1 MTLSLSRAFVLSLVC
16 ALAVGCANDTP
27 AVAGA
32 IASDAATTAPATPRV
47 AAVDNETL
55 HIHLPGIGG
64 YRGVDRAMLRGL
76 QDGGFDASIKPYDW
90 TGEDAGLAA
99 LVATQR
105 HRAESTRIAKLIAD
119 RAASRPARR
128 ITVSAH
134 SAGAGII
141 TWALEQLP
149 TDVQVDTVVFIAPAL
164 SPQYDLS
171 RALAHVRD
179 KVYVLYSPYDVA
191 VLGMGTKMLGTVDGV
206 KAEASG
212 KIGFTM
218 PATADKSQYAKL
230 VQIPYQSEWIKLG
243 NIGDHIGG
251 MSRPFA
257 RGVIA
262 PLLARGELPAL
273 APATPADGTTK
284 PAAEPLSVPP
294 PLPTTAPAPAPA
306 PAPAGV
312 PAPAGARR

>member
-1 MTLSLSRAFVLSLVC
+1 MTLSLSLSLPRSVLLLSSFVC
-16 ALAVGCANDTP
+16 ACMIGCANNAP

-32 IASDAATTAPATPRV
+32 ISSDAPTTTPATRR
-47 AAVDNETL
+47 AVSNKETF

-64 YRGVDRAMLRGL
+64 YRGVDRALLRGL
-76 QDGGFDASIKPYDW
+76 QDGGFDANLKPYDW

-105 HRAESTRIAKLIAD
+105 HRAESTRIAKLIAE
-119 RAASRPARR
+119 RAARRPGER
-128 ITVSAH
+128 ITVTAH

-149 TDVQVDTVVFIAPAL
+149 TDVQVDAVVFIAPAL
-164 SPQYDLS
+164 SPEYDLS

-179 KVYVLYSPYDVA
+179 KVYILYSPYDAA

-212 KIGFTM
+212 KLGFTM
-218 PATADKSQYAKL
+218 PPTADRAQYNKL

-262 PLLARGELPAL
+262 PLLARGELPVL
-273 APATPADGTTK
+273 APQTPADATTK
-284 PAAEPLSVPP
+284 PAEPLSVPP
-294 PLPTTAPAPAPA
+294 PLPTTSPARAPATIPAPAA
-306 PAPAGV
+306 PA
-312 PAPAGARR
+312 R